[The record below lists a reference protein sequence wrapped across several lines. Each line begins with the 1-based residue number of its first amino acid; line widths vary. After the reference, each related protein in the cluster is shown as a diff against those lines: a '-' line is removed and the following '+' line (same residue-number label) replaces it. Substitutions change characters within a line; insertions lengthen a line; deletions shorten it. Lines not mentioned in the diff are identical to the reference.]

1 MTTMPKSIVLY
12 TKKENCPDC
21 EVAKRFLGDHDIAYE
36 SRDVVEN
43 RDYML
48 ELVQK
53 YRSMSVPTLVV
64 DGAAIIGFKQD
75 EYKQLLGM

>member
-1 MTTMPKSIVLY
+1 MPKSIVLY

-21 EVAKRFLGDHDIAYE
+21 EVAKRFLGDHEIEYE

-53 YRSMSVPTLVV
+53 HRSMSVPTLVV
-64 DGAAIIGFKQD
+64 DGQAIIGFKKD
-75 EYKQLLGM
+75 EYEQLLGM

>member
-1 MTTMPKSIVLY
+1 MTTAAKSIVLY

-21 EVAKRFLGDHDIAYE
+21 EVAKRFLADHNIGYE
-36 SRDVVEN
+36 SKDVVEN

-48 ELVQK
+48 ELVQE

-64 DGAAIIGFKQD
+64 DGEAVIGFKQD
-75 EYKQLLGM
+75 EYKQLLGV

>member
-21 EVAKRFLGDHDIAYE
+21 EVAKRFLGDHEIEYE

-48 ELVQK
+48 ELVQQ

-64 DGAAIIGFKQD
+64 DGQAVIGFKKD
-75 EYKQLLGM
+75 EYEQLLGM